1 MGFRFRRSVRIAPGI
16 RINLSKSGLSYS
28 FGGRGATVNVGPKG
42 TRATYGIPGTGLT
55 YSEQLAPAKKRR
67 KASAPIEPAPPLPA
81 PAPRA
86 GWRFSLPRAIGVAA
100 ALILAV
106 VIMRQPD
113 SGPTASAPAPSL
125 HSNQPIVWS
134 AAPASPPP
142 SAVAPLLELP
152 PAARVEASPSP
163 APAWTRPPARAPEAA
178 PSATETL
185 YVSGRKVALR
195 EAADQ
200 KGQILDRLGPGQA
213 VTALERRPGW
223 VRVRHSVTQREGW
236 IQAKRLRDAPPVE
249 ETERPPAPKATPA
262 LSVAAIAK
270 LLIAESIASYPG
282 SCACPYQSDRGGRS
296 CGRRSAHSR
305 PGGYSPLC
313 YPADI
318 TPEMVASY
326 RASH

>member
-1 MGFRFRRSVRIAPGI
+1 MGFRFRRSVRITPGI
-16 RINLSKSGLSYS
+16 RINFSKSGLSYS

-67 KASAPIEPAPPLPA
+67 KASAPTEPAPPLPA
-81 PAPRA
+81 SAPRA
-86 GWRFSLPRAIGVAA
+86 GWRLNLPRTIGVAA

-113 SGPTASAPAPSL
+113 SGPTASAPAPALQS
-125 HSNQPIVWS
+125 SQPVVWS
-134 AAPASPPP
+134 AAPAAPPP
-142 SAVAPLLELP
+142 SAVAPILEP
-152 PAARVEASPSP
+152 PRAVRAEAPPP
-163 APAWTRPPARAPEAA
+163 APAWSRPSAPAPEAA
-178 PSATETL
+178 PSAPQTL

-223 VRVRHSVTQREGW
+223 VRVRHGLTQREGW
-236 IQAKRLRDAPPVE
+236 IQAKRLRDAPPIE
-249 ETERPPAPKATPA
+249 EAEKPPAPKAVPA
-262 LSVAAIAK
+262 LSVAAVAK

-282 SCACPYQSDRGGRS
+282 SCACPYQTDRGGRS

-318 TPEMVASY
+318 TPAMVASY

>member
-1 MGFRFRRSVRIAPGI
+1 MRIAPGI

-81 PAPRA
+81 SAPRA
-86 GWRFSLPRAIGVAA
+86 GWRLNLPRTIGVAA

-113 SGPTASAPAPSL
+113 SGPNASVPAPALQS
-125 HSNQPIVWS
+125 SQPVVWS

-142 SAVAPLLELP
+142 SAVAPILEP
-152 PAARVEASPSP
+152 PRAARVEAPPP
-163 APAWTRPPARAPEAA
+163 APAWSRPSAPAPEAA
-178 PSATETL
+178 PSAPETL

-223 VRVRHSVTQREGW
+223 VRVRHSLTQREGW
-236 IQAKRLRDAPPVE
+236 IQAKRLRDAPPIE
-249 ETERPPAPKATPA
+249 EAEKPPAPKAAPA

-282 SCACPYQSDRGGRS
+282 SCACPYQTDRGGRS

-313 YPADI
+313 YSSDV